1 MKVRWF
7 HLIPLADP
15 IEFHGLWAVH
25 LRCQPQITLSAFR
38 SLKRM
43 KKTGQLGKNAGE
55 GRSCTKAPFLSE
67 LEWQVSNTLMDL
79 DDWVQ
84 HVLSSQSTVP
94 SAGAVVQSR
103 SLPAPNKPNILGVG
117 HNGEEEPVY
126 RHLGEG
132 RRRPPANHGQGDPEA
147 EVPNILSSGKWQVD
161 QSRHGIFSGN
171 TLY

>member
-1 MKVRWF
+1 MVSFNSACSSDWIPWA
-7 HLIPLADP
+7 LGCSPEMPAANNIECIPLPEKD
-15 IEFHGLWAVH
+15 EEN
-25 LRCQPQITLSAFR
+25 
-38 SLKRM
+38 
-43 KKTGQLGKNAGE
+43 GQLGKNAGE

-94 SAGAVVQSR
+94 SAGAVVQSS
-103 SLPAPNKPNILGVG
+103 SLPAPNKPNVLGVG

-132 RRRPPANHGQGDPEA
+132 RRRPPANHGQGDPKA

-161 QSRHGIFSGN
+161 QSRQGIFSGN
-171 TLY
+171 TLYLWQ